1 MRRGRLIKEFKSEG
15 AAEFA
20 KGVAETTEGV

>member
-1 MRRGRLIKEFKSEG
+1 ME

-20 KGVAETTEGV
+20 KG

>member
-1 MRRGRLIKEFKSEG
+1 MKKFYTLME

-20 KGVAETTEGV
+20 TTRSGNFRFATSDER